1 VFLYHCP
8 SLKTYIFMVKMTE
21 LIVFVFTDIDNRL
34 GYFGVFDYV
43 FMNYEQCAMYVENT
57 LWNRQDIAL
66 TYCAP
71 LDTSNKLSYDVHVI
85 TNW

>member
-1 VFLYHCP
+1 M
-8 SLKTYIFMVKMTE
+8 TYTFMDKMIE

-43 FMNYEQCAMYVENT
+43 FMNYEQCAMYVENN
-57 LWNRQDIAL
+57 LSFRKDIGL

-71 LDTSNKLSYDVHVI
+71 LDAKNKLSYDVHVI